1 MTKIVFIL
9 NNRNWGYILKSL
21 IDKKEKQTKMK
32 DLPLLIGLFLLC
44 LSGTVQAQY
53 TGGNGKGDVMAGI
66 LAFSLNGQSISFPG
80 SIGRGDAVAGNESL
94 SLNGLT
100 IAFPGGIGRGDAMA
114 GNESLSLNG
123 ITISFRGGIGR
134 GDAVGSNLNISLN
147 GLAITYSGGIG
158 RGDAVGGNLNISL
171 NGLAITYSGGIGR
184 GDAVGGNANISL
196 NGLAITYSGGIG
208 RGDISDGLKAS
219 YLNGN
224 MPFSVGLFIQGF
236 YTGSSLMTPVL
247 FNNGLNISNTACDS
261 ITVEL
266 HDSQNPSF
274 VILTQKTLL
283 RTNGLSVIAVP
294 PGLLGSSCYIVVKHR
309 NALETWSK
317 TPVTIASNQI
327 FDFRYP

>member
-1 MTKIVFIL
+1 MLTVVLGIRATAKKFIIYKTQKY
-9 NNRNWGYILKSL
+9 G
-21 IDKKEKQTKMK
+21 TMK
-32 DLPLLIGLFLLC
+32 NLPRLLGLFLLC
-44 LSGTVQAQY
+44 LSGTLQAQY

-80 SIGRGDAVAGNESL
+80 GIGRGDAVAGNESL
-94 SLNGLT
+94 SLNGIT
-100 IAFPGGIGRGDAMA
+100 IAFPGGIGRGDALA

-123 ITISFRGGIGR
+123 TTIAFPGGIGR
-134 GDAVGSNLNISLN
+134 GDAVGSNENISLN
-147 GLAITYSGGIG
+147 GIAIAYSGGIG
-158 RGDAVGGNLNISL
+158 RGDAVGSN
-171 NGLAITYSGGIGR
+171 
-184 GDAVGGNANISL
+184 VNISL

-208 RGDISDGLKAS
+208 RGDISDGFKAS

-236 YTGSSLMTPVL
+236 YTGGSLMSPVL
-247 FNNGLNISNTACDS
+247 FNNGLSGSSTACDS

-274 VILTQKTLL
+274 VLFTQKTLL
-283 RTNGLSVIAVP
+283 RTNGLSGIAVP

-317 TPVTIASNQI
+317 TPVTIASNRI